1 MIKYSVKG
9 VRRQNGLECPGV
21 LVISTIFPCHF
32 DRGGEIEKKLNINKI
47 YHKQMKTQK
56 TLKALVLSLAIAI
69 GVLLPAK
76 MVAQTD
82 GFFQGYTQDYTDRAS
97 SVYFTNEQF
106 GQTYHE
112 FTNETFGTP
121 LGSGLLIM
129 AAAGGAYAL
138 IRRKRK

>member
-1 MIKYSVKG
+1 
-9 VRRQNGLECPGV
+9 
-21 LVISTIFPCHF
+21 
-32 DRGGEIEKKLNINKI
+32 
-47 YHKQMKTQK
+47 MKTQK